1 MRQISHFTPQY
12 MIINIHSDIETLRTT
27 RVLCNSAAYVC
38 ESIGLT
44 TLGSILSVSVR
55 TIRRERH
62 CTPKTILQFALLHY
76 FFSKGR
82 IDMESAEFVDTFQN
96 LSSEQV
102 SDLRK
107 NYMQNP
113 IKLTERQMN
122 PEGYRV
128 SGLNHL
134 LKQSYNKIQNG
145 FTDDVKDF
153 FNSLYPDVQLFLWE
167 VSKSRPY
174 ILNPKQGCEDA
185 IVKVELRRLATMI
198 LEDVLNEIGL
208 KDTDRERIQ
217 NVIVNLKRKAP
228 LVDALDKYSGL
239 HSTERRQLDFLRGE
253 LFSEK
258 RLMENRVY
266 HSYDDTETTLYALYS
281 FDNPEISLSDSFAD
295 YLRKFK
301 SIFEAV
307 CAKFYLPKEENVC
320 SYEIIYSDLRYT
332 YKFLSNGECERIAA
346 DMAAGTP
353 KPYIYIYLKAFLR
366 HRERNT
372 AIHRDFMGFNRER
385 KPLSKYELAEK
396 YELQPE
402 RIRQILMKAFGPAWM
417 GQEFIDKMYS
427 SMGIHRP
434 FVVISDMDKRMKEW
448 LANNHLNLSPIELL
462 RLIHTTNR
470 CMELVETPNE
480 HCYLIKGN
488 NSYGASILGCYAQMD
503 KLLKKKRTAREK
515 VNFLQIFQHNNRG
528 FDNNDKTRE
537 LSKIFEEAFCD
548 GIRAR
553 VESYLEYTLLPNEI
567 DRPAELRQIL
577 SENGNPMSAKDIRRR
592 FYERFPEMPY
602 ATLDV
607 IQRELRSNEDV
618 VGKGLTGFY
627 SLKSWGNQYCGTIT
641 GLLHKTLE
649 ENPAPMTLDA
659 LTAIASA
666 EFPTTSTRSVA
677 SLLSREIPTRF
688 VGFEDKHY
696 GLAGKSYHSKYK
708 LSALTIRKT
717 KEVETA

>member
-145 FTDDVKDF
+145 ITDDVKDF
-153 FNSLYPDVQLFLWE
+153 FNSLYPDVQLFLCE
-167 VSKSRPY
+167 VSKLRPY

-208 KDTDRERIQ
+208 EDTDRERIQ

-295 YLRKFK
+295 
-301 SIFEAV
+301 
-307 CAKFYLPKEENVC
+307 
-320 SYEIIYSDLRYT
+320 
-332 YKFLSNGECERIAA
+332 
-346 DMAAGTP
+346 
-353 KPYIYIYLKAFLR
+353 
-366 HRERNT
+366 
-372 AIHRDFMGFNRER
+372 
-385 KPLSKYELAEK
+385 
-396 YELQPE
+396 
-402 RIRQILMKAFGPAWM
+402 
-417 GQEFIDKMYS
+417 
-427 SMGIHRP
+427 
-434 FVVISDMDKRMKEW
+434 
-448 LANNHLNLSPIELL
+448 
-462 RLIHTTNR
+462 
-470 CMELVETPNE
+470 
-480 HCYLIKGN
+480 
-488 NSYGASILGCYAQMD
+488 
-503 KLLKKKRTAREK
+503 
-515 VNFLQIFQHNNRG
+515 
-528 FDNNDKTRE
+528 
-537 LSKIFEEAFCD
+537 
-548 GIRAR
+548 
-553 VESYLEYTLLPNEI
+553 
-567 DRPAELRQIL
+567 
-577 SENGNPMSAKDIRRR
+577 
-592 FYERFPEMPY
+592 
-602 ATLDV
+602 
-607 IQRELRSNEDV
+607 
-618 VGKGLTGFY
+618 
-627 SLKSWGNQYCGTIT
+627 
-641 GLLHKTLE
+641 
-649 ENPAPMTLDA
+649 
-659 LTAIASA
+659 
-666 EFPTTSTRSVA
+666 
-677 SLLSREIPTRF
+677 
-688 VGFEDKHY
+688 
-696 GLAGKSYHSKYK
+696 
-708 LSALTIRKT
+708 
-717 KEVETA
+717 